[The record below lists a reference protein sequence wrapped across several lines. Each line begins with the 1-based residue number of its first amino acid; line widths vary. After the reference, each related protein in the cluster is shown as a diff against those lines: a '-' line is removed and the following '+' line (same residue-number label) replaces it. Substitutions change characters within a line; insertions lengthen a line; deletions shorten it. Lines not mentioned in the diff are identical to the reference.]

1 MKNTRTVN
9 LSMEIG
15 ETSNVEVYEDDPT
28 QPAALEDL
36 AEFPKI
42 QAMVDTEWGT
52 VRLKEYLEKLMAD
65 TRNNSRAGF
74 PREFGDALIRLVM
87 ANDRALEK
95 KGISTA
101 DDYVSQFAVTGWEL
115 PKNF

>member
-1 MKNTRTVN
+1 MTPRRTVN

-15 ETSNVEVYEDDPT
+15 ETSNVEVYEDEPT

-42 QAMVDTEWGT
+42 QAMVDQEWGT

-74 PREFGDALIRLVM
+74 PREFGDALLRLAL

-95 KGISTA
+95 RGVSA
-101 DDYVSQFAVTGWEL
+101 PDDYVSQFAVTGWEL